1 MELFPQAFPDETIH
15 SLAARYHRLTAN
27 TSYRQTSYELFGRYS
42 RTCGSAFP
50 CCLNALSQR
59 LSNQLSVN
67 HLIQAH
73 TLLPLFA
80 PFLSSPQMSTAIEAM
95 SGDTGIGLKMSV
107 GITASGFERFG
118 SMRFCECCVV
128 RDSRHTGQ
136 AYWHR
141 IHQAAG
147 VLVCPYHNVA
157 LKVVSKPRDDW
168 RYLCLPNSFKERDL
182 KDAVQNQYDIIA
194 LTNVARLTAW
204 GLCNPELVYK
214 LVASDV
220 LRYRLAELGMLH
232 HKRLRLSLLHT
243 YLNEV
248 MNVSPRLREYQLLNA
263 EGPEKCEW
271 AVRLLRTPRRTYH
284 PFRFYFL
291 CHLLGLTTDRFAEL
305 GISLSAPDSSICVN
319 TVPVRHQQLKPSSDL
334 EVKAHR
340 DRFLAYSKSTRVHD
354 RAGYMWLYR
363 NDRRWLSEYVR
374 IYRAPSIRHPCV
386 DWAARDAELVA
397 ELPKAR
403 DYLLQLNARSGRISY
418 TRLAQCVSLHYD
430 FLRLPGKFPR
440 ATEIAR
446 QLVETEHDFQLRKI
460 AKVLS
465 TLPQAEVVSL
475 SKLMRLA
482 TIRILR
488 VSDSEIADLVHNT
501 PGALRWSEH

>member
-15 SLAARYHRLTAN
+15 SLAARYHRLAAN

-59 LSNQLSVN
+59 LSNQMSVN
-67 HLIQAH
+67 QLIQAH

-80 PFLSSPQMSTAIEAM
+80 PFLSSRQMGAAIEAM
-95 SGDTGIGLKMSV
+95 SGPTGVGLKMSV

-118 SMRFCECCVV
+118 SLRFCEHCVA
-128 RDSRHTGQ
+128 RDGRHTGQ

-147 VLVCPYHNVA
+147 VLVCPYHKAV

-168 RYLCLPNSFKERDL
+168 RYFYLPNSLEDHDL
-182 KDAVQNQYDIIA
+182 KDAVQNQDDILA
-194 LTNVARLTAW
+194 LTDVARLTAW
-204 GLCNPELVYK
+204 GLCNPERVSK
-214 LVASDV
+214 LVASGI
-220 LRYRLAELGMLH
+220 LRYRLAELGILH
-232 HKRLRLSLLHT
+232 HKRLRLSQLLE
-243 YLNEV
+243 YLNEA
-248 MNVSPRLREYQLLNA
+248 MEAAPRLKEYQLLNA
-263 EGPEKCEW
+263 DGSGKCDW
-271 AVRLLRTPRRTYH
+271 AVRLLRTPRGTYH

-291 CHLLGLTTDRFAEL
+291 CYLLGLTTERFAEL
-305 GISLSAPDSSICVN
+305 GISFAVSGPSICVDSEPVPHQQLSAPAA
-319 TVPVRHQQLKPSSDL
+319 L
-334 EVKAHR
+334 EVQAHR
-340 DRFLAYSKSTRVHD
+340 NRFLAYSKSTRVHD

-363 NDRRWLSEYVR
+363 NDRNWLSDYVR
-374 IYRAPSIRHPCV
+374 IHRAPSIRRPYV

-403 DYLLQLNARSGRISY
+403 DYLLQLNDPPVRISY
-418 TRLAQCVSLHYD
+418 AGLARCVSHHYD
-430 FLRLPGKFPR
+430 FLRLPGKLPR

-460 AKVLS
+460 AKVLLS
-465 TLPQAEVVSL
+465 LPQTGKVSL

-482 TIRILR
+482 AIRLQR
-488 VSDSEIADLVHNT
+488 VSNSEIYGLISNRFGDI
-501 PGALRWSEH
+501 